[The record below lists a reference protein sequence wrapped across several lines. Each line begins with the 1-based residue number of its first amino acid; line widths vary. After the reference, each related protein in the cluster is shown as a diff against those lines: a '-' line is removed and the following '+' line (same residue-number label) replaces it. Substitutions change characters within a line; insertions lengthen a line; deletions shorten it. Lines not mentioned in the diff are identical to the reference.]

1 MLIRPEAYDSL
12 LEQLHGERF
21 NNGNEYV
28 CFEVKQ
34 PVFDKWDLHFA
45 ASDHEALEYCHEMTT
60 DLDRFTFLS
69 IRSTIRAMQEAKGDE
84 NLMIMKEGW
93 VDVAEMTNQRIKR
106 LTTSNTFINHK
117 NFTTMNEKNYE
128 FLKNQIKLT
137 GFGESHG
144 DNLKA
149 HLEKQ
154 QPDFVLTHKANFGKD
169 EVVATLH
176 FRKSQE
182 SDMYFFNKYNILMQ
196 KQGEENV
203 VKQMIYLRNKEDN
216 ISFKEAYNLLNDRS
230 VFKEKTTKEGEKYLT
245 WVKLDFKETDKEGSF
260 KMKSQSFG
268 YDISKAL
275 EKYPIVEISDPDVK
289 KSIINSIERGNRQEV
304 TFEVEGKQNKMY
316 IEANPASGVNHA
328 LKVYDAAMQR
338 VQGLSKGEEQS
349 NGQAKKEEQKSKV
362 KAGEEDES
370 DRPTQSRRRSRGIA

>member
-1 MLIRPEAYDSL
+1 MLVRRDLYDNL
-12 LEQLHGERF
+12 LKQFESERF
-21 NNGNEYV
+21 GHGNEYV
-28 CFEVKQ
+28 CFEAKQ
-34 PVFDKWDLHFA
+34 PVFDKWDVHFA
-45 ASDHEALEYCHEMTT
+45 ASDQEALEYCHEMTT

-69 IRSTIRAMQEAKGDE
+69 IRSTIRAMQEAKEDS
-84 NLMIMKEGW
+84 NLMTMKDGW
-93 VDVAEMTNQRIKR
+93 VDIAEMTNRRIEK
-106 LTTSNTFINHK
+106 LLTSNTFINDK
-117 NFTTMNEKNYE
+117 NFTTMNEKNYD

-137 GFGESHG
+137 GFGENHSE
-144 DNLKA
+144 NLKA
-149 HLEKQ
+149 QLEKQ
-154 QPDFVLTHKANFGKD
+154 QPDFVLTHKATFGKD

-182 SDMYFFNKYNILMQ
+182 TDMYFFNKYNILMQ

-203 VKQMIYLRNKEDN
+203 MKQMIYLRSKEDN

-289 KSIINSIERGNRQEV
+289 KSIIDSLQRGNRQEV
-304 TFEVEGKQNKMY
+304 TFETEGKQTKMY

-349 NGQAKKEEQKSKV
+349 NEQAKKEEQKTKV
-362 KAGEEDES
+362 KAGEEDEA

>member
-1 MLIRPEAYDSL
+1 
-12 LEQLHGERF
+12 
-21 NNGNEYV
+21 
-28 CFEVKQ
+28 
-34 PVFDKWDLHFA
+34 
-45 ASDHEALEYCHEMTT
+45 
-60 DLDRFTFLS
+60 
-69 IRSTIRAMQEAKGDE
+69 
-84 NLMIMKEGW
+84 
-93 VDVAEMTNQRIKR
+93 
-106 LTTSNTFINHK
+106 
-117 NFTTMNEKNYE
+117 MNEKNYE

>member
-1 MLIRPEAYDSL
+1 MLVRPESYDNL
-12 LEQLHGERF
+12 LKELQTERYY
-21 NNGNEYV
+21 NANEYV

-34 PVFDKWDLHFA
+34 AVFNKWDLHFT
-45 ASDHEALEYCHEMTT
+45 ASDYEALEYCHETTT

-69 IRSTIRAMQEAKGDE
+69 IRSIIRAMQEAKADN
-84 NLMIMKEGW
+84 NLMITKDGW
-93 VDVAEMTNQRIKR
+93 IDIAEMTNRRIEK
-106 LTTSNTFINHK
+106 LSASNTFINDK

-154 QPDFVLTHKANFGKD
+154 QPDFVLTHKATFGKD

-203 VKQMIYLRNKEDN
+203 MKQMIYLRNKEDN

-268 YDISKAL
+268 YDINKAL
-275 EKYPIVEISDPDVK
+275 EKYPIVEINDPDVK
-289 KSIINSIERGNRQEV
+289 KSIINSLERGNRQEV
-304 TFEVEGKQNKMY
+304 TFETDGKQNKMF

-328 LKVYDAAMQR
+328 LKVYDSSMQR

-349 NGQAKKEEQKSKV
+349 NGQAKKEEQKSKI
-362 KAGEEDES
+362 KAGEEDDGE
-370 DRPTQSRRRSRGIA
+370 RAGKTRRKSRGIA